1 MTSDNFT
8 QRTFQPEIIPDQ
20 KYVLYVRVGR
30 ALLFVHARSLYQ
42 EIQEQ
47 SGSGKRRRMT
57 VCIGVLAADSEA
69 IVCVADRYITY
80 SDEIAGDTD
89 SSKILPLGE
98 NGTHVMISGV
108 DTSIGRVLAKL
119 VLHDDLGQSKQA
131 TQKYCEEAY
140 REAEREI
147 LELRY
152 LGPFLS
158 SEEFRQALLKK
169 RVNSVIRSIS
179 KKIDS
184 DRDESCN
191 DPTFSCAFVL
201 CGFDEQKKPYLLSLD
216 SPGVCT
222 DMTLNGF
229 CSIGSGSGYA
239 LQRLLSTEWERKFSI
254 DRALYEVF
262 DAKIQAENDPNV
274 GYDADVIVLTA
285 EKSVPMPEDTK
296 TMLDRAWI
304 KLNRSPY
311 VEFNPDEHV
320 PLPPDNWMDKLKA
333 FAETIIKPAT

>member
-1 MTSDNFT
+1 
-8 QRTFQPEIIPDQ
+8 
-20 KYVLYVRVGR
+20 
-30 ALLFVHARSLYQ
+30 
-42 EIQEQ
+42 
-47 SGSGKRRRMT
+47 MT
-57 VCIGVLAADSEA
+57 VCIGVLAAESKA

-89 SSKILPLGE
+89 SSKILSLGD
-98 NGTHVMISGV
+98 NGTHVMISGA
-108 DTSIGRVLAKL
+108 DRSIGRVLAKL
-119 VLHDDLGQSKQA
+119 VLHDDLGKSKEI
-131 TQKYCEEAY
+131 TKKYCEEAY

-152 LGPFLS
+152 LGPFIAS
-158 SEEFRQALLKK
+158 DEYKQALLKK

-179 KKIDS
+179 KKIDK
-184 DRDESCN
+184 DRDENCD
-191 DPTFSCAFVL
+191 DPTFSCSVVL
-201 CGFDEQKKPYLLSLD
+201 CGFDEKEKPYLLSLE

-239 LQRLLSTEWERKFSI
+239 LQRLLSTEWERKFPI

-285 EKSVPMPEDTK
+285 KKSTPMPEDTK

-304 KLNRSPY
+304 KQNRSPY
-311 VEFNPDEHV
+311 VTFNPDEDV
-320 PLPPDNWMDKLKA
+320 PLPPDDWMDKLKV
-333 FAETIIKPAT
+333 FAETALPPDPQKP